1 MYINACVYERILA
14 SILCMYVHMYVFMYV
29 CMRKSDS
36 FCYPAIALMIR
47 DSKTFGCR
55 CAKLGNISN
64 IVCLAPQQVPEYG
77 IIPDKKKSS
86 VKPQMHVT

>member
-1 MYINACVYERILA
+1 MKGYLHLYHV
-14 SILCMYVHMYVFMYV
+14 CMYVCTYV
-29 CMRKSDS
+29 CMRKNDS

-77 IIPDKKKSS
+77 IIPDEKKST
-86 VKPQMHVT
+86 VKPQMYVT